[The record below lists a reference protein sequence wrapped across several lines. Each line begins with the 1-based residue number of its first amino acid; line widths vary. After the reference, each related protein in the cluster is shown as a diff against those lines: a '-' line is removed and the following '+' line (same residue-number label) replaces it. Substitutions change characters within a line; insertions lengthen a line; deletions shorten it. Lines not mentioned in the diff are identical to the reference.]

1 MSESENALP
10 LDESIW
16 EHVEHMNYRIGI
28 PISENRSLN
37 ILEILKDIY
46 YINKYDKKE
55 AQFLIIGLAA
65 IMITARDGN
74 AEHIWEEFAVRES
87 MRNFDQQAMEILN
100 EE

>member
-10 LDESIW
+10 LDESLWDHI
-16 EHVEHMNYRIGI
+16 EHMDYRIGI

-46 YINKYDKKE
+46 YINEYDNKE

-65 IMITARDGN
+65 IIMTARNGN
-74 AEHIWEEFAVRES
+74 AEHIWQEFAVRES
-87 MRNFDQQAMEILN
+87 MRNFDKKAMEMLN